1 MGTLAEPQVPGKR
14 PLTAH
19 LKPWETDFPGGP
31 AVRTPRLHCRGRGFP
46 GCEAEILQ
54 ATWCSLKTPKDKPQT
69 PQNKSNTNA
78 YGPPS
83 AESK

>member
-1 MGTLAEPQVPGKR
+1 MAQQLGLRAFTAE
-14 PLTAH
+14 
-19 LKPWETDFPGGP
+19 
-31 AVRTPRLHCRGRGFP
+31 GRGFP

-69 PQNKSNTNA
+69 PQNKSNPNP